1 MRNEALKV
9 VHIVEGFVGGLS
21 TYICTVLPQLAQKG
35 FKVTLICS
43 LKRCCPDALSRI
55 EKLRQNRVTVHIISM
70 QREISPLKDLGSFA
84 VLLRLLLKE
93 EFDIV
98 HTHCSKA
105 GVLGRIAAALAGKR
119 IRLHSPHCFAFMRSR
134 NQFKTA
140 FYSALERLLGRLTT
154 KLVAVSQ
161 SEADVAVHSH
171 IVARNKC
178 VTVKNGLTCGK
189 YSPDTTSLANE
200 LGNKASFGIHEDT
213 RVVTTACRLVD
224 YKGIF
229 RFLKAAQLSR
239 TDNTLF
245 MIAGQG
251 KLSTPVERFINQNR
265 LDQKVRLLGYVSDM
279 QRLYAISDIVA
290 LCSDAEAQPYL
301 LIEAMKAKCPIV
313 ATSVIGN
320 NDLISQGKTGLL
332 VSPEPASIAMAIDEL
347 LTNRDKANEYATN
360 AYAYVCKHHTL
371 ENQVSKLAE
380 IYKSCVYAMHRHYQE
395 KLSTEYS
402 RRA

>member
-21 TYICTVLPQLAQKG
+21 TYVCTVLPQLAQKG

-84 VLLRLLLKE
+84 LLLRLLLKE

-105 GVLGRIAAALAGKR
+105 GTLGRIAAALAGKR

-134 NQFKTA
+134 NRFKTA
-140 FYSALERLLGRLTT
+140 LYSALERLLGRLTT
-154 KLVAVSQ
+154 KLVVVSQ
-161 SEADVAVHSH
+161 SEIDVAVHSH

-178 VTVKNGLTCGK
+178 VIVKNGLTCGK
-189 YSPDTTSLANE
+189 YSSDTTSSTNQLSNR
-200 LGNKASFGIHEDT
+200 ASFGIHEDT

-229 RFLKAAQLSR
+229 RFLKAALISR

-251 KLSTPVERFINQNR
+251 KLSAPVVRFINQNR

-279 QRLYAISDIVA
+279 QRLYDISDIVA

-332 VSPEPASIAMAIDEL
+332 VRPEAASIAMAIDEL
-347 LTNRDKANEYATN
+347 LGNKDKANEYAAN
-360 AYAYVCKHHTL
+360 AYAYFCNHHTL

-380 IYKSCVYAMHRHYQE
+380 IYKSCVYARHRHYQA
-395 KLSTEYS
+395 KPTTEYP